1 MADHTDNAL
10 AASVKALTDVV
21 LPALGTS
28 DPVASE
34 QLRLVIG
41 FLTFM
46 RSRLPMQEARRRF
59 ELGHYLNV
67 ARSIADDAR
76 LASSEV
82 CNRLD
87 NATASARKL
96 LDDPAASG
104 EDIAATAAEL
114 SAVLSALVRVVAAGD
129 GELRQRVERAVLLA
143 AQSLIDAQRAWYLP
157 MGFDLEPANLPSLDK
172 ALAFAR

>member
-10 AASVKALTDVV
+10 AASVKALTEVV
-21 LPALGTS
+21 LPALDTS

-46 RSRLPMQEARRRF
+46 RSRLPMQEARRRY
-59 ELGHYLNV
+59 ELRHYLSV
-67 ARSIADDAR
+67 ALSVADDAR

-82 CNRLD
+82 CSRLD
-87 NATASARKL
+87 IATARARKL

-104 EDIAATAAEL
+104 DDIAATTADL
-114 SAVLSALVRVVAAGD
+114 SAVLSALVRVVADSD
-129 GELRQRVERAVLLA
+129 GGLRQRVERVVVLA
-143 AQSLIDAQRAWYLP
+143 AKELIDAQRVWFLP
-157 MGFDLEPANLPSLDK
+157 MGFDLEPANLPSLDR